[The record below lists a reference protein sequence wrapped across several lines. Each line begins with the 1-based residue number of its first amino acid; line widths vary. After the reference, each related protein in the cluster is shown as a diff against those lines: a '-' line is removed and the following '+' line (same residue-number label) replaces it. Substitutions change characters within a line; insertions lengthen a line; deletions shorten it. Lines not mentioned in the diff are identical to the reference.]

1 MSDLY
6 LALGLTVIAINLI
19 AGTLGGLAW
28 QRNRVSMPFWYL
40 LRVAQL
46 ATLVFV
52 VFECFL
58 YAKGH
63 RSEDDLHYLYV
74 FLPVIASLFAE
85 AMRGASASQ
94 ELGDVDF
101 KSLSEEKQRTVGLAI
116 VRRETGVM
124 TVALF
129 VAAFLVWR
137 ALETTVGMF

>member
-19 AGTLGGLAW
+19 AGVLGGLSW
-28 QRNRVSMPFWYL
+28 HRHRISMSFWYA
-40 LRVAQL
+40 LRVAQV

-52 VFECFL
+52 IFECVL
-58 YAKGH
+58 YAQGH

-74 FLPVIASLFAE
+74 FLPVVASLFAE
-85 AMRGASASQ
+85 AVRGASASQ

-101 KSLSEEKQRTVGLAI
+101 KTLPEEKQQQVALAI

-124 TVALF
+124 TVAVF
-129 VAAFLVWR
+129 VVAFLLWR